1 MKLYSILFEQAE
13 KEFISYT
20 PPKFAL
26 YVQEGYANG
35 LVLINCNKFL
45 QSLKNTDISIND
57 YIAGM
62 IMVEDSYDGCLGA
75 KQVTNVAG
83 SPSYKGAG
91 ITMYAL
97 ASDYFG
103 SPLTSDRGHSSSV
116 AAIETWT
123 KIENSSEWKKVGQG
137 LDNYRDSDLGK
148 NYFKISGT
156 HPNRKALN
164 LGNTPATPE
173 EIDDCP
179 LPTKQG
185 SVLTINDTIKILGT
199 ADAYKYNGP
208 LKAKPLIDRW
218 ESLKDQINSDP
229 EKHNPD
235 KFDLDE
241 QIEDAATW
249 LFNSRYKGSET
260 TR

>member
-26 YVQEGYANG
+26 YVQEGYENG
-35 LVLINCNKFL
+35 LVLVNCNKFL

-62 IMVEDSYDGCLGA
+62 IVVQESYDGCLGA
-75 KQVTNVAG
+75 MQVTNVAG

-97 ASDYFG
+97 ASNYYD

-116 AAIETWT
+116 AAIETWV

-148 NYFKISGT
+148 TY
-156 HPNRKALN
+156 
-164 LGNTPATPE
+164 
-173 EIDDCP
+173 
-179 LPTKQG
+179 
-185 SVLTINDTIKILGT
+185 
-199 ADAYKYNGP
+199 
-208 LKAKPLIDRW
+208 
-218 ESLKDQINSDP
+218 
-229 EKHNPD
+229 
-235 KFDLDE
+235 
-241 QIEDAATW
+241 
-249 LFNSRYKGSET
+249 
-260 TR
+260 